1 MGISGIRS
9 SDTDTNLSLLLIDD
23 DVELC
28 RLIGLYL
35 GKAGFRLTCSANG
48 RDGVT
53 EAISNAYD
61 LVLLDVTLP
70 VLDGFAVLH
79 QVRRSST
86 IPIIMLTSRSMATD
100 RLTGLNSGADDYL
113 CKPFDPEELVARIR
127 AVLRRSSPV
136 TVSSQWQ
143 RIGPLRISEASR
155 EVFRENTRINFTAA
169 EFELLLILSR
179 ANGRVVPRDS
189 LTTAI
194 QDRQPN
200 HFDRSLDVHI
210 SHIRTKLGPEGSRIR
225 TVRGTG
231 YVLVADEEDPR

>member
-1 MGISGIRS
+1 MGTSNPRP
-9 SDTDTNLSLLLIDD
+9 SDRDIQISLLLIDD

-35 GKAGFRLTCSANG
+35 GKAGYSVTCSANG

-53 EAISNAYD
+53 KAISNAYD

-70 VLDGFAVLH
+70 LLDGFAVLH

-100 RLTGLNSGADDYL
+100 RLSGLNGGADDYL
-113 CKPFDPEELVARIR
+113 CKPFDPEELLARIR
-127 AVLRRSSPV
+127 AVLRRSEST
-136 TVSSQWQ
+136 TVNSLWQ
-143 RIGPLRISEASR
+143 KIGPLRISETSR
-155 EVFRENTRINFTAA
+155 EVFRENSRINFTAA

-179 ANGRVVPRDS
+179 ANGRVVTRDS

-194 QDRQPN
+194 QDRQPS

-231 YVLVADEEDPR
+231 YVLVADEKDPQ

>member
-1 MGISGIRS
+1 MGTSGIRS
-9 SDTDTNLSLLLIDD
+9 SDMDTNVSLLLIDD

-35 GKAGFRLTCSANG
+35 GKAGYRVTCSANG

-70 VLDGFAVLH
+70 YLDGFAVLH

-86 IPIIMLTSRSMATD
+86 IPIIMLTSRS
-100 RLTGLNSGADDYL
+100 GADDYL
-113 CKPFDPEELVARIR
+113 CKPFDPEELLARIR
-127 AVLRRSSPV
+127 AVLRRSERT

-143 RIGPLRISEASR
+143 KIGPLRISETSR

-169 EFELLLILSR
+169 EFELLLVLSR
-179 ANGRVVPRDS
+179 ANGRVVTRDS

-194 QDRQPN
+194 QDRQPS

-210 SHIRTKLGPEGSRIR
+210 SHIRTKLGREGSRIR

-231 YVLVADEEDPR
+231 YILVADDEDPR